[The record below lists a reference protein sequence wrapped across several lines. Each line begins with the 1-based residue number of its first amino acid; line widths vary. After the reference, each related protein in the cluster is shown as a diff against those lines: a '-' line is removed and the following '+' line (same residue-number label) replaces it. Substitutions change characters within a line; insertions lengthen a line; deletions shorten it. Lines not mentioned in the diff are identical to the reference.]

1 MTKIFLYMSRLVS
14 SSSTDGWQMSVWC
27 GLMSIWINE
36 CWYQNSYIIFH
47 SVYRSSSNM
56 TACNLHAV
64 MEICTEIGVY
74 AHEYATFFCFFICAI
89 CMNLAADCHMLA
101 GFKNMYLERD
111 TEQMETKKTFIFVF
125 FFLFCLKQGHGMC
138 WWPIQ
143 TKRHKHKLNMN
154 VSLLIIKPSL
164 KSSDSFSG
172 LCRCGRSR
180 FNWQLP
186 PVPA

>member
-1 MTKIFLYMSRLVS
+1 MNADIRTVILFFILCIGLARTWLPAICMLLWK
-14 SSSTDGWQMSVWC
+14 SVRKSAS
-27 GLMSIWINE
+27 MHMNM
-36 CWYQNSYIIFH
+36 QHF
-47 SVYRSSSNM
+47 SV
-56 TACNLHAV
+56 
-64 MEICTEIGVY
+64 
-74 AHEYATFFCFFICAI
+74 FFICAI